1 MRGRRPRCEGT
12 DRGVRCEALVRAE
25 KVSAEGGSA
34 VRECTEVAYRHGAA
48 VGAVSLLPAK
58 HYGAFRQN
66 LALVV
71 HKSDLERARMIAWF
85 DCPIPPVGK
94 LRDLVIG
101 ASDEWMSLKV
111 ETLSELFAAAK
122 EAIASSAELPA
133 PFADRL
139 QIGRAHV

>member
-1 MRGRRPRCEGT
+1 
-12 DRGVRCEALVRAE
+12 
-25 KVSAEGGSA
+25 
-34 VRECTEVAYRHGAA
+34 
-48 VGAVSLLPAK
+48 
-58 HYGAFRQN
+58 
-66 LALVV
+66 
-71 HKSDLERARMIAWF
+71 MIAWF

-139 QIGRAHV
+139 PLADEDIDTWAERVCIQPDRLTDLDRQSVRQGKRGSVRVDLGGRRII

>member
-1 MRGRRPRCEGT
+1 
-12 DRGVRCEALVRAE
+12 
-25 KVSAEGGSA
+25 
-34 VRECTEVAYRHGAA
+34 
-48 VGAVSLLPAK
+48 
-58 HYGAFRQN
+58 
-66 LALVV
+66 
-71 HKSDLERARMIAWF
+71 MIAWF

-139 QIGRAHV
+139 PLADEDIDTLAERVCIHPDRPTDFCSDWEQSGRDIQLFRWLSLTLRTQADEPGPWPGAGLIRRG

>member
-1 MRGRRPRCEGT
+1 
-12 DRGVRCEALVRAE
+12 
-25 KVSAEGGSA
+25 
-34 VRECTEVAYRHGAA
+34 
-48 VGAVSLLPAK
+48 
-58 HYGAFRQN
+58 
-66 LALVV
+66 
-71 HKSDLERARMIAWF
+71 MIAWF

-139 QIGRAHV
+139 PLADEDIDTWAERVCIQPDRLTDISSEERSVGNEGVRKGRSRGSA